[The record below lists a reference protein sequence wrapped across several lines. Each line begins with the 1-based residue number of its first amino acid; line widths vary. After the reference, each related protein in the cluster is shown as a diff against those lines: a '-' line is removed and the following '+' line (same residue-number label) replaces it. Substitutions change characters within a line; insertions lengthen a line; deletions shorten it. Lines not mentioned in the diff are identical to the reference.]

1 MALVVVQRGLALAAV
16 ALLGAVGALALV
28 EQREPEPL
36 RPDLPEAVPRP
47 GGGWYEA
54 LTAPRLEEARGRRTS
69 CGFIVR
75 ARTAG
80 IAHPV
85 LGCGTKLYVAFGS
98 REVLTQVISQRTP
111 SGAQFAVSPALAR
124 MLGMQS
130 TEFVR
135 WRFAAAG

>member
-1 MALVVVQRGLALAAV
+1 MALPVVQRGLALAAI
-16 ALLGAVGALALV
+16 ALLGAVGALAIV
-28 EQREPEPL
+28 AQRVPDAVRL
-36 RPDLPEAVPRP
+36 DLPEAVPKP

-85 LGCGTKLYVAFGS
+85 LGCGTKLYVAFGE
-98 REVLTQVISQRTP
+98 REVLTQVVSQRTP
-111 SGAQFAVSPALAR
+111 AGAQFAVSTALAR

-135 WRFAAAG
+135 WRFAASD